1 MLRSH
6 DTEII
11 VLDGRYDGVDQIT
24 RILGQHKDLAAVQIM
39 SHGSA
44 GSLTLG
50 SATLGQ
56 GQLDSYKDQLR
67 AWGDAM
73 AEHGDILLYGC
84 NVAAGKAAWPSWT
97 ACPPSRAP
105 TWPRPRVGSA
115 ALGGDWVLDYRHGA
129 IEATTLTVAR
139 WDGVMATSTG
149 AQTGGSTLVGVAT
162 TDKLVAYGSGNTF
175 VFNNSSTAAT
185 TTIELRQGMKQENGV
200 WVRNQDDANDN
211 NTLDFSAIRAT
222 SPPSSATTTATRS
235 ATPRSTPTTT
245 GPSARSTW
253 CSSRPTAARA

>member
-1 MLRSH
+1 MDSLSA
-6 DTEII
+6 
-11 VLDGRYDGVDQIT
+11 IT
-24 RILGQHKDLAAVQIM
+24 RAD
-39 SHGSA
+39 
-44 GSLTLG
+44 
-50 SATLGQ
+50 
-56 GQLDSYKDQLR
+56 
-67 AWGDAM
+67 
-73 AEHGDILLYGC
+73 
-84 NVAAGKAAWPSWT
+84 VAAAT
-97 ACPPSRAP
+97 H
-105 TWPRPRVGSA
+105 TVGSA

-149 AQTGGSTLVGVAT
+149 VQTGGSTLVGVAT
-162 TDKLVAYGSGNTF
+162 NDKLVAYGSGNTF